1 MTAMIARCLAL
12 VVLLAVSSL
21 AQAQFS
27 AQIMPPRFEDG
38 ARPGEVYRE
47 VIEISNIA
55 PVPLRLTVSTADWS
69 LNADGG
75 VAFQASLADD
85 SCRPWTALEGT
96 QIEVPANGKRRFR
109 FEVRVPQDA
118 TSRQCRF
125 AVMFEGE
132 PTPVPGVAVPVAG
145 RIGIIVYL
153 DVGDARAD
161 LRVVGSGVVEEGGRL
176 VPMLR
181 IQNAGNAHGRL
192 EGFIDATDATGERWT
207 LTPSGNP
214 ILPGATRDIPLYP
227 VVNDDEPIVLAFPM
241 KVAGKLEWRG
251 RALDIDVS
259 ANR

>member
-1 MTAMIARCLAL
+1 MNILSIRYL
-12 VVLLAVSSL
+12 VLLALLALSSL

-27 AQIMPPRFEDG
+27 AQIMPPRFEDS
-38 ARPGEVYRE
+38 AKPGDVYRE

-55 PVPLRLTVSTADWS
+55 PVPLRLTVATADWS

-75 VAFQASLADD
+75 VAFQASLAEN

-96 QIEVPANGKRRFR
+96 QIEVPPNGKRRFR

-118 TSRQCRF
+118 ASQQCRF

-161 LRVVGSGVVEEGGRL
+161 LRVVGSGVVEEAGRP

-181 IQNAGNAHGRL
+181 VQNAGTAHGRL

-227 VVNDDEPIVLAFPM
+227 VVNDDDPVVLTFPM
-241 KVAGKLEWRG
+241 KVAGRLEWRG
-251 RALDIDVS
+251 RAIDIDVS
-259 ANR
+259 ADR